1 MISLLTEAKN
11 LHMEHLE
18 DNILN
23 GGVDGTRQTINFLRA
38 LRDMLSGVSS
48 SNVNISVKWDGS
60 PSIFAGTDPR
70 DGKFFVAKKS
80 IFNKNPKVYKTVE
93 DVEEDL
99 SGDLKEKFLVALKYL
114 PKLKIDGIAQGDFLY
129 TKNDLNTARING
141 KRYLTFHPN
150 SIIYAVP
157 ADSELASKIRRSQL
171 GVVWHTKY
179 IGNDFE
185 SLSALYNQSFVERMR
200 PSRDVWFTDAT
211 YRDVSG
217 TATLNYEE
225 TLRLNELLSKMGMLF
240 NKVSKR
246 AFNRIVNN
254 NDLLIRIKTFNNTK
268 VRDQQPIGDPLAHV
282 AQLKQYLENYFDKEL
297 EKRKTNRGR
306 EGVQLQRR
314 LVMEDLVEEDLVR
327 IFMIYNLVIKAK
339 MVLINKLNKANSL
352 DTFLLTDRGFKV
364 TNQEGF
370 VVADRFGTN
379 AVKLVD
385 RLEFSYANFSNKV
398 IKGWQR

>member
-1 MISLLTEAKN
+1 MFELLTEAKN
-11 LHMEHLE
+11 LHMEHIE

-38 LRDMLSGVSS
+38 LRDMLSGVTS
-48 SNVNISVKWDGS
+48 SNVNISVKWDGA

-70 DGKFFVAKKS
+70 DGRFFVAKKS
-80 IFNKNPKVYKTVE
+80 IFNKNPKVYKT
-93 DVEEDL
+93 EEDINEDL
-99 SGDLKEKFLVALKYL
+99 QGDLREKFLIALKHL
-114 PKLKIDGIAQGDFLY
+114 PKLKIDGIVQGDFLY
-129 TKNDLNTARING
+129 SRNDLMPSRING
-141 KRYLTFHPN
+141 KRYITFHPN
-150 SIIYAVP
+150 SIIYAIP
-157 ADSELASKIRRSQL
+157 TDSELANKIKRSQM

-179 IGNDFE
+179 VGNDFE
-185 SLSALYNQSFVERMR
+185 SLSAIYNQSFIDRMR
-200 PSRDVWFTDAT
+200 QSRDVWFTDAT

-217 TATLNYEE
+217 TATLNSEE

-246 AFNRIVNN
+246 AFDRIVR
-254 NDLLIRIKTFNNTK
+254 NDELLIRIKTFNNSK
-268 VRDQQPIGDPLAHV
+268 VRDNQPIGDPLAHV
-282 AQLKQYLENYFDKEL
+282 IQLREYLENYFDREL

-306 EGVQLQRR
+306 EGVQLKRR
-314 LVMEDLVEEDLVR
+314 IILDDFVQDELVR

-339 MVLINKLNKANSL
+339 MLLINKLNKANSL

-379 AVKLVD
+379 AVKLID

-398 IKGWQR
+398 IKGFQR